1 MMHHSERNPA
11 ARHAVVFREGI
22 LWAEAAM
29 DSFELIDLLC
39 VVDACASD
47 GAAGRLVSMS
57 KAVEELRVLTGDFV
71 SSDEAAA
78 NALSQVALQRG
89 CAVLFDEQPGA
100 DIVGEC

>member
-1 MMHHSERNPA
+1 
-11 ARHAVVFREGI
+11 
-22 LWAEAAM
+22 M

-47 GAAGRLVSMS
+47 CAVGRLISMS

-78 NALSQVALQRG
+78 NALSRVALERG

-100 DIVGEC
+100 DIVSEL

>member
-1 MMHHSERNPA
+1 
-11 ARHAVVFREGI
+11 
-22 LWAEAAM
+22 M

-47 GAAGRLVSMS
+47 RAAGRFISMS

-78 NALSQVALQRG
+78 NALSQVALERG

-100 DIVGEC
+100 DIVGEL